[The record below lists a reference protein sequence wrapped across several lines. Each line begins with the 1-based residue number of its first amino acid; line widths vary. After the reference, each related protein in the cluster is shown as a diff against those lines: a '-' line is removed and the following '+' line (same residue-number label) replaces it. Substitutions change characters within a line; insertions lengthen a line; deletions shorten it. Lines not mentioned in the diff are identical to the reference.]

1 MVKNIIFDFDGVILD
16 SIPIKTDAFETL
28 FKDFPADQVEQLLA
42 YHLENG
48 GLSRYVKIR
57 YFFETLRHE
66 PIKEE
71 EVAAYAHRYS
81 LLTKKALCNPKFLID
96 DTMEFVRKNHG
107 RYRMHIASG
116 ADDAD
121 LKYICKKL
129 KIDAYFISI
138 DGAPTNKGDIV
149 RNIIEVNN
157 YKKEETILI
166 GDSIND
172 YEAAER
178 NKLQFFGYN
187 NDELRPAHPYVNSFR
202 EAAFGE

>member
-1 MVKNIIFDFDGVILD
+1 MIKNIIFDFDGVILD
-16 SIPIKTDAFETL
+16 SIPIKTEAFGAL
-28 FKDFPADQVEQLLA
+28 FKDFPADQVDQLLT

-66 PIKEE
+66 SIAEE

-81 LLTKKALCNPKFLID
+81 LLTKKALCEPGFLID
-96 DTMEFVRKNHG
+96 DTMEFIRKNHG

-121 LKYICKKL
+121 LKYICKML
-129 KIDAYFISI
+129 KIDTYFISI
-138 DGAPTNKGDIV
+138 DGAPTKKVDIV

-172 YEAAER
+172 FQAAENNDLR
-178 NKLQFFGYN
+178 FFGYN
-187 NDELRPAHPYVNSFR
+187 NEKLCHEHAYLKSFR
-202 EAAFGE
+202 ETAFDE